1 VGAQEK
7 PSGSIGISN
16 MEQWDKYFGIFFKKI
31 EISNLFSRQ
40 SSRADRRQDS
50 SSTVVQDASSSCVM
64 TASKAPNGEA
74 CIGEDL
80 QRVLETPPE

>member
-16 MEQWDKYFGIFFKKI
+16 VEQWGKYFGIFFKKI
-31 EISNLFSRQ
+31 EISNLLRRQ
-40 SSRADRRQDS
+40 ASIADRQQDS
-50 SSTVVQDASSSCVM
+50 SSMVVQDASSSRM
-64 TASKAPNGEA
+64 MIASKAPNGEA